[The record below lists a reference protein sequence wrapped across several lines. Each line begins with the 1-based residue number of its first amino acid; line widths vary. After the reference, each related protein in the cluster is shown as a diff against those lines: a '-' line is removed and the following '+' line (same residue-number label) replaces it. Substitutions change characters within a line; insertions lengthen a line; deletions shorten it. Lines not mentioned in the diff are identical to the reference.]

1 MDAQDYRTEADLFFS
16 KKTNHKDKS
25 LTFRRFQRAADAIR
39 FAVEDL
45 SPSALAS
52 CSLEVN
58 GLHFFGR
65 EIRPLY
71 DSKTFPLRRRLRRAV
86 GA

>member
-1 MDAQDYRTEADLFFS
+1 MDARDYRMEADLFFS
-16 KKTNHKDKS
+16 KRANHKDKS

-39 FAVEDL
+39 YAVEEL
-45 SPSALAS
+45 SPNALAG

-58 GLHFFGR
+58 GLHYFGR

-71 DSKTFPLRRRLRRAV
+71 DSRSFPLRRRSKGVA